1 MLTGK
6 SIDCSYNENNLWKMP
21 WSRPIFIHLF
31 LIAVYCP
38 ESEDYKHHRT
48 GYDHFT
54 SFFFPVA
61 SALVSNSIIP
71 ESHCIGSLTIS
82 HEDSFSNIGHIALD
96 GSYRGNYPNLKRGFP
111 LLRRNAISH
120 IEIFGNCCWKIYI
133 DRKFQGEN
141 ITIFPGRN
149 VVYPE
154 FQPVSIKKLQCP
166 I

>member
-1 MLTGK
+1 
-6 SIDCSYNENNLWKMP
+6 MP

-111 LLRRNAISH
+111 VLRRNAISH

-133 DRKFQGEN
+133 DRKFKGEN

-149 VVYPE
+149 AIYPE
-154 FQPVSIKKLQCP
+154 FQPVSIKKLECP
-166 I
+166 M